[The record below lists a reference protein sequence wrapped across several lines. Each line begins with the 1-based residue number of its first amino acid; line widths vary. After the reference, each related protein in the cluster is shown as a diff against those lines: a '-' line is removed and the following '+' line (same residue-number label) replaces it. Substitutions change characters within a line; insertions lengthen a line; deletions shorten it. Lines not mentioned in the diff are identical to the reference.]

1 MKIEENTDYESYN
14 KHKKLIITFVTVL
27 LIGLIV
33 MLFIVT
39 KQLTVISKEL
49 FEENQLAK
57 GVVPQLVEFPYEN
70 QKEPKDLCGLEVINC
85 DEEEVMVE
93 EETKWTSVSVCS
105 TDNGFKSYMDYRM
118 ITNQNSK
125 QYQLQQ
131 NAYTNDYG
139 LREYEGKIMI
149 AIAGFNVGEELK
161 LELETG
167 NELDVVVGDIKADTS
182 CLHEDGSMVEF
193 IVYTTSLSD
202 KVRLMG
208 DVSELYEGKIVNIKR
223 KVI

>member
-93 EETKWTSVSVCS
+93 EETK
-105 TDNGFKSYMDYRM
+105 
-118 ITNQNSK
+118 
-125 QYQLQQ
+125 
-131 NAYTNDYG
+131 
-139 LREYEGKIMI
+139 
-149 AIAGFNVGEELK
+149 
-161 LELETG
+161 
-167 NELDVVVGDIKADTS
+167 
-182 CLHEDGSMVEF
+182 
-193 IVYTTSLSD
+193 
-202 KVRLMG
+202 
-208 DVSELYEGKIVNIKR
+208 
-223 KVI
+223 